1 MGNDKK
7 MDEKLIAAVD
17 LGTYKTCLA
26 VAKVEG
32 NNTQILYYKSA
43 PSDGIRNSE
52 VFNPKKTAEVLGGL
66 IRNAEEELNIKILQA
81 VVGLPRC
88 NIRQEDASAT
98 VQRIEPDDCITREE
112 VEAMKIMAQDS
123 HDLKD
128 PDNEKIYGAI
138 AQSFSTGD
146 YFQII
151 ENDIIGMISDEF
163 TGHFKVFIGKK
174 FPIRNITKVFN
185 DLGIGI
191 ARMYFTPLAT
201 AKAVLTEEET
211 SNGVALI
218 DLGAGATSVSIY
230 DKKVL
235 AYYSSIPFGGNSIST
250 DIKNEC
256 SISDKL
262 AESIKCAFGG
272 CMPDKLQNLGE
283 KIIQIETDDMSSY
296 KQIPVS
302 YLSEI
307 ITARVKE
314 IIDAMLYEIQ
324 ESQLAER
331 LRKGIVITGGGAELL
346 NITNYI
352 KEISG
357 YNVRIAYPR
366 NGFVATGCEDILRT
380 DAVSTVGLVMM
391 SRDENLNC
399 CINNDMSVEEPAKG
413 PEVIR
418 EEPAKEKT
426 VKEEPEAAPE
436 TPQQPEVKEP
446 EVPVVQEPAKPEPEK
461 IEKKPEEPKA
471 KKPGLFKKFIWKVN
485 KIYEDAN
492 NETV

>member
-272 CMPDKLQNLGE
+272 CMPDKLQNLGSP
-283 KIIQIETDDMSSY
+283 INVISARCLGLSF
-296 KQIPVS
+296 VS
-302 YLSEI
+302 LTS
-307 ITARVKE
+307 
-314 IIDAMLYEIQ
+314 
-324 ESQLAER
+324 
-331 LRKGIVITGGGAELL
+331 
-346 NITNYI
+346 
-352 KEISG
+352 
-357 YNVRIAYPR
+357 
-366 NGFVATGCEDILRT
+366 
-380 DAVSTVGLVMM
+380 
-391 SRDENLNC
+391 
-399 CINNDMSVEEPAKG
+399 
-413 PEVIR
+413 
-418 EEPAKEKT
+418 
-426 VKEEPEAAPE
+426 
-436 TPQQPEVKEP
+436 
-446 EVPVVQEPAKPEPEK
+446 
-461 IEKKPEEPKA
+461 
-471 KKPGLFKKFIWKVN
+471 
-485 KIYEDAN
+485 
-492 NETV
+492 

>member
-399 CINNDMSVEEPAKG
+399 CINNDMSV
-413 PEVIR
+413 
-418 EEPAKEKT
+418 
-426 VKEEPEAAPE
+426 
-436 TPQQPEVKEP
+436 
-446 EVPVVQEPAKPEPEK
+446 
-461 IEKKPEEPKA
+461 
-471 KKPGLFKKFIWKVN
+471 
-485 KIYEDAN
+485 
-492 NETV
+492 